1 MRSAH
6 SPCNLPCYFRGR
18 DSWSGQRKHRAL
30 GIQRVHG
37 LVDRL
42 VECVSISIGVM
53 REMVRLEVMPDDLD
67 VVR

>member
-1 MRSAH
+1 MTPLSVAR
-6 SPCNLPCYFRGR
+6 FRGR
-18 DSWSGQRKHRAL
+18 DSWSGQRKHHTLR
-30 GIQRVHG
+30 IQRVHG